1 MAGNSEC
8 KRVGICHELPVVP
21 KQLLPWGAWL
31 DLRGQLRQG
40 TGFNWKSR
48 KLFTSLKL
56 STCCHAL
63 LGWGV
68 SKGKEK
74 KAKTRRSNTP
84 MVEEDMSLLSEEEPV
99 DTCGEL
105 GPTNLWHKER
115 DFCTPPVDGV
125 PWQQKR
131 CRLGGVTR
139 AQLHLGSTEQLRS
152 CWLASLFV
160 LCHCDAWVPLP
171 AGSCELCQLLSAQ
184 AHGRSFRS
192 RARVH
197 KVDCPVILGKCHFCA
212 LSLMFC

>member
-74 KAKTRRSNTP
+74 KAKTRWSNTP
-84 MVEEDMSLLSEEEPV
+84 MVEEDTSLLSEKEPV

-115 DFCTPPVDGV
+115 HFCTPPVDGV

-131 CRLGGVTR
+131 CRLGGVRPSAGSGHQGSAAPGKHR
-139 AQLHLGSTEQLRS
+139 AAEELLVGVAVCVVSLWCVGATS
-152 CWLASLFV
+152 CWV
-160 LCHCDAWVPLP
+160 LRALP
-171 AGSCELCQLLSAQ
+171 AS
-184 AHGRSFRS
+184 
-192 RARVH
+192 
-197 KVDCPVILGKCHFCA
+197 
-212 LSLMFC
+212 